1 LRDRETPLLAEK
13 AQLAADRTRSFA
25 RTPYA
30 SIVAVYVAL
39 RVIAAI
45 GIPAMRHPD
54 SESWLRVNFAGSEIR
69 LWTVPLFFK
78 ALPNDALRVAGQVTL
93 STVCWVA
100 VAGVA
105 AWVIAN
111 RKLALIAFAAL
122 LVVSLAPDVTAWDVT
137 ILGESVA
144 ISITVASIAAWW
156 AFVVRPTWTKTALV
170 SALIVLWAFLRHTN
184 VVITMLIAVILAGTL
199 LIRHGRRFRAVI
211 LAVCIVT
218 LVWGM
223 PTFGKNDYNE
233 DEVLLTVLSERIL
246 TSPERTDWF
255 VRHGMP
261 DGDDVRSLAGAFDRP
276 GGGSAL
282 FRQNNRLF
290 RWVHEDGRS
299 TYFDFLRTHPGYFFV
314 QPVRDAVDPDVAAL
328 DVTHEPYGH
337 PRNVLPEPVEG
348 VVFGPGALVLL
359 ALGVLAVS
367 AFAFGLRGWT
377 SREVVPATAVLL
389 SVALYFVTYHG
400 VASELG
406 RHYMLAAVALRVSL
420 ILVGF
425 LAVDRLLARTRS
437 RDHDASA
444 DSAPLEPVR
453 R

>member
-1 LRDRETPLLAEK
+1 MPLLADK
-13 AQLAADRTRSFA
+13 AQVAAARARALS

-30 SIVAVYVAL
+30 PIVAVYVAF
-39 RVIAAI
+39 RVIAAV

-54 SESWLRVNFAGSEIR
+54 SASWLRVNFAGSEIR

-78 ALPNDALRVAGQVTL
+78 VLSSDALRVAGQVTL

-100 VAGVA
+100 LAGVTA
-105 AWVIAN
+105 SVIAN
-111 RKLALIAFAAL
+111 RKLAVVAFAAL
-122 LVVSLAPDVTAWDVT
+122 LAVSLAPDVTAWDVT

-144 ISITVASIAAWW
+144 VSLTVASIAAWW
-156 AFVVRPTWTKTALV
+156 AFVTRPTWAKTALV
-170 SALIVLWAFLRHTN
+170 SVLVVPWAFLRHTN
-184 VVITMLIAVILAGTL
+184 VVITLLIAVILVVTL
-199 LIRHGRRFRAVI
+199 LVPHGRRFRAVI
-211 LAVCIVT
+211 LAVCVVT
-218 LVWGM
+218 LVWGI
-223 PTFGKNDYNE
+223 PTFGKNSYNE

-276 GGGSAL
+276 EGGSAP
-282 FRQNNRLF
+282 FRENKTLF

-299 TYFDFLRTHPGYFFV
+299 TYFEFLRTHPGYLFV
-314 QPVRDAVDPDVAAL
+314 QPFRDVVDPDVAAL

-337 PRNVLPEPVEG
+337 PRAVLLDPIEG
-348 VVFGPGALVLL
+348 AVFGHGALVFLGF
-359 ALGVLAVS
+359 GVLAL
-367 AFAFGLRGWT
+367 AFAAFGLRGWT
-377 SREVVPATAVLL
+377 SREVVPAAAVLL
-389 SVALYFVTYHG
+389 SVALYWVTYHG

-406 RHYMLAAVALRVSL
+406 RHYMLAAVTLRVSL

-425 LAVDRLLARTRS
+425 LAVDRLLSRTRPVPTVD
-437 RDHDASA
+437 R
-444 DSAPLEPVR
+444 APTQEAVR

>member
-1 LRDRETPLLAEK
+1 MPLLAEK
-13 AQLAADRTRSFA
+13 AQLAADRKRPFA

-30 SIVAVYVAL
+30 PLVAVYVAL
-39 RVIAAI
+39 RVIAAV
-45 GIPAMRHPD
+45 GIPAMRHFD
-54 SESWLRVNFAGSEIR
+54 SASWLRVNFAGADVR

-78 ALPNDALRVAGQVTL
+78 VLPNDALRVAGQVTL
-93 STVCWVA
+93 STMCWVA
-100 VAGVA
+100 LAGVA
-105 AWVIAN
+105 AWVITN
-111 RKLALIAFAAL
+111 PKLKLLTFAVV
-122 LVVSLAPDVTAWDVT
+122 LVVSLAPDVTTWDVT
-137 ILGESVA
+137 ILGESVGV
-144 ISITVASIAAWW
+144 SVTVASIAAWW
-156 AFVVRPTWTKTALV
+156 AFVIRPTWAKAGLV
-170 SALIVLWAFLRHTN
+170 SVLVLLWAFLRHTN
-184 VVITMLIAVILAGTL
+184 VVITILIAVILAGTL

-218 LVWGM
+218 LVWGI
-223 PTFGKNDYNE
+223 PTFGKNDFNE

-261 DGDDVRSLAGAFDRP
+261 DGDDVRSLAGAFDQP
-276 GGGSAL
+276 GGGSAP
-282 FRQNNRLF
+282 FRRNKRLF

-314 QPVRDAVDPDVAAL
+314 QPFRDVVDADVAAL

-348 VVFGPGALVLL
+348 VVFSRGALVLL
-359 ALGVLAVS
+359 ALGVLALS

-377 SREVVPATAVLL
+377 SREVVPAIALL
-389 SVALYFVTYHG
+389 LGLALYWVTYHG

-406 RHYMLAAVALRVSL
+406 RHYMLAAVTIRVSL
-420 ILVGF
+420 ILLGL
-425 LAVDRLLARTRS
+425 LAVDRLLSRAGTRS
-437 RDHDASA
+437 RRLRGDSVPASPP
-444 DSAPLEPVR
+444 DPVR